1 VDSDASTP
9 IQLIAEDGARI
20 ISSVGYALTYDTRNN
35 RLNPSRGIYLL
46 LNQELAGAGG
56 DVNYIQTIAEA
67 RGYYP
72 VYEGITLVGR
82 LIGGHITGWGG
93 QDVAAVDA
101 FFKGGETIRGFD
113 TSGIGPR
120 VAPGQDGAG
129 DAIGGKIFYAGT
141 VEVRFPIPLVPD
153 ELGFSGAVFADAGSL
168 YDTDVPPD
176 VALID
181 DSDNLRA
188 SVGASLLWNSPLG
201 PLRADFAWALLKE
214 DFDEEELFRFGAST
228 KF

>member
-1 VDSDASTP
+1 MCSPDF
-9 IQLIAEDGARI
+9 
-20 ISSVGYALTYDTRNN
+20 
-35 RLNPSRGIYLL
+35 
-46 LNQELAGAGG
+46 AGAGG
-56 DVNYIQTIAEA
+56 DVNYIRTVAEA

-82 LIGGHITGWGG
+82 LIGGYITGWGG
-93 QDVAAVDA
+93 QDVEAVDA

-120 VAPGQDGAG
+120 IAEGEDGAG
-129 DAIGGKIFYAGT
+129 DSIGGKIFYAGT
-141 VEVRFPIPLVPD
+141 VEVRFPIPLVPE
-153 ELGFSGAVFADAGSL
+153 ELGFSGAVFADAGTL
-168 YDTDVPPD
+168 YDTDVD
-176 VALID
+176 EVAVD
-181 DSDNLRA
+181 DSSNIRS

-201 PLRADFAWALLKE
+201 PLRADFAWALTKE